1 MSTTRA
7 ADEGGFTL
15 IELAFA
21 IGVFGAVIIGL
32 SFVFQGAFRTVNQV
46 RYEDVART
54 LAQEKMEEIR
64 SLPFFVSQKEETAD
78 VDVLDRY
85 FPNLVPPAY
94 NGTAGNWSYTTT
106 ETITRPDAPDFT
118 RRVTTQFVVVTST
131 GAIAPRAPRV
141 GYDSNSATADEPA
154 TDAVKVVVTV
164 AWTEAGE
171 PQSVAL
177 DTIIARVEQ
186 EEPKVEASGSLLGA
200 QVSGLTF
207 QDGSAPADVTVSV
220 GDARIAFREV
230 TGSTA
235 QASSDPIEVVEA
247 DPVTNVPLQAEGPT
261 SGQAAATAPNSTTG
275 NLQDVSATLAAGS
288 VTAVD
293 VPDGESPAVIA
304 AWGGTAPSAGSA
316 GRVSPL
322 HNQNPESRAEVRASE
337 ILVNSRDA
345 GEPEEPALQLG
356 SVIGLVEQ
364 SSVAAPG
371 SSTGETVVSA
381 AVDLQPVGALPGVT
395 IRGAPQFAAD
405 PRFEGVVTIQSLHV
419 DVESEAG
426 STTSSTVV
434 NWRVDGLRVW
444 DPQLEQPDGSLG
456 GYAGPWT
463 FGMRADCGGWVDD
476 PGFCGAG
483 GELGPR
489 TDGKAP
495 FENPNPVLIPPA
507 YASAGGDVSLSIV
520 AGVTVQDKAANPSL
534 GVSSATAGQK
544 NILAITL
551 RDDIEG
557 AQPLEPMFVG
567 LGDVSASVSYVAHQH

>member
-64 SLPFFVSQKEETAD
+64 SLPYFVSQKEEAAD

-85 FPNLVPPAY
+85 FPNLLPPAY
-94 NGTAGNWSYTTT
+94 DGTAGTWSYTTT
-106 ETITRPDAPDFT
+106 ETIERPDAPDFT
-118 RRVTTQFVVVTST
+118 RRVTTQFIVATSA
-131 GAIAPRAPRV
+131 GGISPRAPRA

-154 TDAVKVVVTV
+154 TDAVKVVVTIG
-164 AWTEAGE
+164 WTEAGE
-171 PQSVAL
+171 PRSIAL
-177 DTIIARVEQ
+177 DTVIARIEQ
-186 EEPKVEASGSLLGA
+186 EEPKVEASASTLAA
-200 QVSGLTF
+200 QISGVTF
-207 QDGSAPADVTVSV
+207 QEGDAPGGPAELRVNV
-220 GDARIAFREV
+220 GDARLAFREV

-235 QASSDPIEVVEA
+235 QASSDPIQVVEA
-247 DPVTNVPLQAEGPT
+247 DPATNVPLQPEGPT
-261 SGQAAATAPNSTTG
+261 DGQTAATAPNSTTG
-275 NLQDVSATLAAGS
+275 NAQVVSANLAAGTVS
-288 VTAVD
+288 TVD
-293 VPDGESPAVIA
+293 APDGQSPPVIA
-304 AWGGTAPSAGSA
+304 AWGGASPSSTSA
-316 GRVSPL
+316 SRVSAL
-322 HNQNPESRAEVRASE
+322 HNQNPESRAEVRANT

-345 GEPEEPALQLG
+345 GEVEEPVLQLG
-356 SVIGLVEQ
+356 SVLGVVEQ
-364 SSVAAPG
+364 SSTAAPG
-371 SSTGETVVSA
+371 SSTGA
-381 AVDLQPVGALPGVT
+381 AVALASVDVQPVGALPGVT
-395 IRGAPQFAAD
+395 IRGAPQFAGDA
-405 PRFEGVVTIQSLHV
+405 RFEGVITIQSMHV

-444 DPQLEQPDGSLG
+444 DPQLDQPDGSVG

-476 PGFCGAG
+476 PNLCG
-483 GELGPR
+483 PNR
-489 TDGKAP
+489 TDDKAQ

-507 YASAGGDVSLSIV
+507 YASGDEVSLSIV
-520 AGVTVQDKAANPSL
+520 AGVTVQDKAANPSV
-534 GVSSATAGQK
+534 GVSSASAGQK

-551 RDDIEG
+551 RDDIQG

-567 LGDVSASVSYVAHQH
+567 LGDVSASVSYVGHGH